1 MKVCIAYMH
10 GKPVMLELRNG
21 IAYIDDEPQPI
32 KYLEEAQ
39 LQEFS
44 DAIQAIPYSEDPG
57 YEALLNAKRAA
68 FIAELLGRAVGDD
81 CITLLTHILD
91 HVHYDVLEY
100 LGETG
105 EEEH

>member
-1 MKVCIAYMH
+1 MSALSVAFFLAVLL
-10 GKPVMLELRNG
+10 GLGPVSAFLGYADHPEYVWTMAAVVSL
-21 IAYIDDEPQPI
+21 
-32 KYLEEAQ
+32 
-39 LQEFS
+39 

-57 YEALLNAKRAA
+57 YEALVNARRAA